1 MREFIH
7 DNFLLHTGAAR
18 RLYHDFA
25 RPMPIFDYHCHLPV
39 ADIAAN
45 RGFGNLTQAWLA
57 GDHYK
62 WRAMRANGTAERL
75 ITGDASDAEKFAAW
89 AETVPA
95 TIGNPL
101 FHWTHLEL
109 RRYFGVRGFLDPGS
123 ADAIYESCSGM
134 LRRDDFRV
142 RGLLER
148 MNVRVVCTTDDPA
161 DSLTDHERLR
171 DDPSFSVTVLP
182 AFRPD
187 QGMAIESP
195 GAFNAWADRLA
206 ASANV
211 HVRDYA
217 SFLQALR
224 MRRDFFH
231 AHGCRISDHGI
242 EEPFA
247 EDYKDS
253 QVQEIFLKARAGGAP
268 SGEEA
273 LVFRSALLVELGRMY
288 AEKNWTW
295 QLHMGAVRDVNSRAM
310 RSLGTATGYDA
321 IGDFSI
327 ARPLARLL
335 DRLDAEGRLPKTILY
350 SLNPAD
356 NASLAAMIG
365 CFSEEGVRGKMQ
377 FGSAWWFNDQK
388 DGMEAQMSMLSN
400 IGLLSRF
407 IGMLTDSRS
416 FLSFP
421 RHEYFRRILCGM
433 LGRQMDSGEIPRDF
447 KLVGGMVQDVCWN
460 NAAAYFALPLK
471 GFPLS
476 QR

>member
-1 MREFIH
+1 
-7 DNFLLHTGAAR
+7 
-18 RLYHDFA
+18 
-25 RPMPIFDYHCHLPV
+25 MPIFDYHCHLPIG
-39 ADIAAN
+39 DIAAN
-45 RGFGNLTQAWLA
+45 RGFDNLTQAWLA

-75 ITGDASDAEKFAAW
+75 ITGDAPDSEKFAAW
-89 AETVPA
+89 AETVPT

-101 FHWTHLEL
+101 YHWTHLEL
-109 RRYFGVRGFLDPGS
+109 RRYFGVRGILSPETAG
-123 ADAIYESCSGM
+123 AIYGTCSEK
-134 LRRDDFRV
+134 LRSDGFHV

-148 MNVRVVCTTDDPA
+148 MNVRVVCTTDDPT
-161 DSLTDHERLR
+161 DSLTHHAQLR

-195 GAFNAWADRLA
+195 GPFNAWVDRLA
-206 ASANV
+206 AAANV
-211 HVRDYA
+211 DIKDYE
-217 SFLQALR
+217 SFLKGLR
-224 MRRDFFH
+224 LRLDYFH

-242 EEPFA
+242 EEPCA
-247 EDYKDS
+247 EDATDS
-253 QVQEIFLKARAGGAP
+253 EVRRIFLKGRAGGVP
-268 SGEEA
+268 SREEA
-273 LVFRSALLVELGRMY
+273 RVYRSALLVELGRMY

-295 QLHMGAVRDVNSRAM
+295 QLHMGALRDINSRAM
-310 RSLGTATGYDA
+310 RSLGTAAGYDT

-327 ARPLARLL
+327 VRPLARLL

-356 NASLAAMIG
+356 NATLAAMIG
-365 CFSEEGVRGKMQ
+365 CFTEEGVRGKMQ

-388 DGMEAQMSMLSN
+388 EGMEAQLSMLSN

-433 LGRQMDSGEIPRDF
+433 LGHQMESGEIPRDF
-447 KLVGGMVQDVCWN
+447 KQIGGMVQDICWN

-471 GFPLS
+471 ELRGT
-476 QR
+476 

>member
-1 MREFIH
+1 MREFITE
-7 DNFLLHTGAAR
+7 NFLLKTGAAR
-18 RLYHDFA
+18 RLYFDFA
-25 RPMPIFDYHCHLPV
+25 RDMPIFDYHCHLPV

-45 RGFGNLTQAWLA
+45 RGFENLTQAWLA

-62 WRAMRANGTAERL
+62 WRAMRTNGTAERL
-75 ITGDASDAEKFAAW
+75 VTGDAPDSEKFAAW

-101 FHWTHLEL
+101 YHWTHLEL
-109 RRYFGVRGFLDPGS
+109 RRYFGVRGILGPET
-123 ADAIYESCSGM
+123 ADAIYSECSRELQG
-134 LRRDDFRV
+134 DGFHV

-148 MNVRVVCTTDDPA
+148 MNVRVLCTTDDPT
-161 DSLTDHERLR
+161 DSLTHHERLR
-171 DDPSFSVTVLP
+171 DDTSFPVTVLP

-187 QGMAIESP
+187 PAMAIESP
-195 GAFNAWADRLA
+195 GPFNAWLDRLA

-211 HVRDYA
+211 DIKDYE
-217 SFLQALR
+217 SFLRGLR
-224 MRRDFFH
+224 ARRDHFH

-242 EEPFA
+242 EEPSA
-247 EDYKDS
+247 EDFTDS
-253 QVQEIFLKARAGGAP
+253 EVRRIFLEGRAGRVP
-268 SGEEA
+268 NREEA
-273 LVFRSALLVELGRMY
+273 RVFRSAVLVELGRMY

-295 QLHMGAVRDVNSRAM
+295 QLHMGALRDINSRAM
-310 RSLGTATGYDA
+310 RSLGTATGYDT

-327 ARPLARLL
+327 VRPLAHLL

-350 SLNPAD
+350 SLNPTD
-356 NASLAAMIG
+356 NATLAAMIG

-388 DGMEAQMSMLSN
+388 EGMESQMSTLASM
-400 IGLLSRF
+400 GLLARF
-407 IGMLTDSRS
+407 VGMLTDSRS

-433 LGRQMDSGEIPRDF
+433 LGDRMESGEIPRDF
-447 KLVGGMVQDVCWN
+447 TLLGGVVKDVCWN

-471 GFPLS
+471 GSPPE
-476 QR
+476 